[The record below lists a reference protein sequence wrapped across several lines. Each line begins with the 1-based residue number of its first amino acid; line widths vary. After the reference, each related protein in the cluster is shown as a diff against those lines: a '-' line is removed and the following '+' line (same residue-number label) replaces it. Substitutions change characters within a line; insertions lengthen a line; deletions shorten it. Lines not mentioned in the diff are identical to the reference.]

1 METLSPAFTPWR
13 AAGFPLTVTSVS
25 SSTWAPTVRSRPFQ
39 SLVFTTI
46 VFGMAL
52 VSVATTVPVTHRLM
66 GLLSWAEETSVRSK
80 KTIRKNALY
89 FHTLFNRRRL
99 LLGFGCIPR
108 KVWMQTNQTGPLLL
122 LVYPVAY
129 QAYGTGKDEKSIEA
143 LHRKTKV

>member
-1 METLSPAFTPWR
+1 METVSPAFTPWR
-13 AAGFPLTVTSVS
+13 AADFPLTVISVS
-25 SSTWAPTVRSRPFQ
+25 LSTWAPTVRSRPFQ

-52 VSVATTVPVTHRLM
+52 VSVAMTVPVTHCLI
-66 GLLSWAEETSVRSK
+66 GLLSWEKETPVRNK
-80 KTIRKNALY
+80 KTTRKIALY

-108 KVWMQTNQTGPLLL
+108 KVWMQTNQTGSLLF

-129 QAYGTGKDEKSIEA
+129 QAYGAGKDEKSIEA
-143 LHRKTKV
+143 